1 MKRLSIK
8 TSSSTNG
15 HFRLNITPTE
25 IEYLNHGSYIKDD
38 ASNVYMGVCI
48 NCENKLCMEY
58 TPEEL
63 NTPDF
68 NAFPHNTSKRVC
80 PTHAIEYNSF
90 TQKVD
95 IISGKCIACGLCLH
109 RCPTAAIQLN
119 FTHKGCFINHESE
132 IKQECSE
139 SAQHEYIETLTTIEH
154 KVKYT
159 KIPQE
164 LADSYQKWVLE
175 ASKKI
180 PDVSEII
187 VRNTLLN
194 MGIPCNTNAAGNN
207 HMRTEFFGQK
217 NGMVIIGESN
227 SSDKDTLSVS
237 RRILDDEAVM
247 IGRYRK
253 EREHIYPLAVLNGL
267 PNKRTDY
274 YEVIHDINKILGIK
288 ISTITYHILFVLN
301 LFRIKLRINDFEDF
315 RIDIS
320 NMDLLPAVQKHIPN
334 IEIIDANIDSMSYKP
349 IK

>member
-1 MKRLSIK
+1 MKRLSVK
-8 TSSSTNG
+8 TASFTNRR
-15 HFRLNITPTE
+15 FRLGITPIV

-38 ASNVYMGVCI
+38 IGKAHIGVCI
-48 NCENKLCMEY
+48 NCENKLCLEY
-58 TPEEL
+58 TVEEL

-80 PTHAIEYNSF
+80 PTHAIEFDSF
-90 TQKVD
+90 NQKVN
-95 IISGKCIACGLCLH
+95 IVSGRCIACGLCLH
-109 RCPTAAIQLN
+109 RCPTAAIQLD
-119 FTHKGCFINHESE
+119 FTKKECFINHESD
-132 IKQECSE
+132 IKQACSDAEQTEC
-139 SAQHEYIETLTTIEH
+139 IETLAAIDH
-154 KVKYT
+154 KVRYT
-159 KIPQE
+159 KIPQK
-164 LADSYQKWVLE
+164 LAGSYQKWVLD

-217 NGMVIIGESN
+217 DGMIIIGESN
-227 SSDKDTLSVS
+227 SSEKDTLSVS

-247 IGRYRK
+247 IGRYK
-253 EREHIYPLAVLNGL
+253 KMPEQIYPISVLNGL

-274 YEVIHDINKILGIK
+274 YEVIHDINNILGIK
-288 ISTITYHILFVLN
+288 INTITYHILFVLN

-315 RIDIS
+315 RIDIT

-334 IEIIDANIDSMSYKP
+334 IKEIDECSNGIGYKP